1 MERFFPIRAAAP
13 TEDVILTSKL
23 INPKADDSKEVDEF
37 GFTVDNIFGVNLSQ
51 SSEHHRSSG
60 GV

>member
-1 MERFFPIRAAAP
+1 MP
-13 TEDVILTSKL
+13 TDDVILTPKL